1 MKITKPEMII
11 FDYGQTLADESSF
24 DGIAGTEAIL
34 KYAVKNK
41 YNLTAEQV
49 QAEADKIKATP
60 HDSASKKLYDQS
72 RIATQNL
79 FARRTLSSR

>member
-34 KYAVKNK
+34 KARTSIILQLNK
-41 YNLTAEQV
+41 FKPKPIE
-49 QAEADKIKATP
+49 
-60 HDSASKKLYDQS
+60 
-72 RIATQNL
+72 
-79 FARRTLSSR
+79 